1 MGCIWQ
7 VVSYTLTA
15 PLYLIMHL
23 LSSPVASASA
33 AAGADAIIA
42 DAAEIDLVPTSV
54 VLGLI
59 VPTMLMGLPTPDV
72 VSAATHYNFI
82 ALWQIFPLLH
92 SVAFYTLRFVLPS
105 SSHPTGTR
113 EKAHLKSVASV
124 YKFALSFAI
133 ASQLAG
139 LAVAL
144 TPAALVP
151 SQWAAPFEQVSVWT
165 LLPPFSFST
174 YPSVTVT
181 GETLRDALAPLTM
194 HFLKFD
200 IYGGNTALLVWS
212 FFLYVGSGPSA
223 TVLSALLK
231 TVVWTVVGG
240 PIAAAAVLLWA
251 RDEVVLS
258 QPRSVKRK

>member
-7 VVSYTLTA
+7 VVSYTLTV

-23 LSSPVASASA
+23 LSSPAASATA
-33 AAGADAIIA
+33 AAGADAIVA
-42 DAAEIDLVPTSV
+42 DAADIDLVTTSV

-72 VSAATHYNFI
+72 VSAATHYNLI
-82 ALWQIFPLLH
+82 ALWQPFPLLH
-92 SVAFYTLRFVLPS
+92 SIAFYTLRFVLPS
-105 SSHPTGTR
+105 SGRPTATK

-124 YKFALSFAI
+124 YKFALAFAI

-151 SQWAAPFEQVSVWT
+151 SQWSEPFEQVDLWT
-165 LLPPFSFST
+165 LLPPLSFAS
-174 YPSVTVT
+174 YPSVTAA

-194 HFLKFD
+194 HFLKYD
-200 IYGGNTALLVWS
+200 IYGGNTALLAWA
-212 FFLYVGSGPSA
+212 FYLYVGSGPSA
-223 TVLSALLK
+223 SLLNGLLK

-258 QPRSVKRK
+258 QPQSVKRK